1 MSAVAWLGSRAQALR
16 RAGAARVVNA
26 TLTLAC
32 RAQAVRRPAMFNP
45 ADAYNA
51 DAVLLVSLAEGPPIS
66 LTAQQVTQ
74 MPWRQFVR
82 LMKARQ
88 ASLTAAAVALA

>member
-1 MSAVAWLGSRAQALR
+1 
-16 RAGAARVVNA
+16 
-26 TLTLAC
+26 
-32 RAQAVRRPAMFNP
+32 MFNP

-82 LMKARQ
+82 LMKARR
-88 ASLTAAAVALA
+88 AALTAALA